1 MLGDIGP
8 LEKAVP
14 RRRIKPPAAQDF
26 KSTSN
31 LASLFLSG
39 TRYTSWIACFTS
51 LDTLL
56 FQVVRRRA
64 AHEPQQR

>member
-14 RRRIKPPAAQDF
+14 RRIKPPPRAAAQDF

-31 LASLFLSG
+31 LASLFSQG
-39 TRYTSWIACFTS
+39 P
-51 LDTLL
+51 DTPAGLHVLL
-56 FQVVRRRA
+56 L
-64 AHEPQQR
+64 